1 MRFRCSGWPVVATEY
16 LLESNMRFPPCADC
30 SHTLRGDAARDAQR
44 PTKSSH
50 AERGNH
56 QKQIAPAWSMGTIQ
70 HMRIEARPL
79 PANLPDLGD
88 LPPLLT
94 RLYAARGV
102 QSAVELDK
110 GLARLLPYQQ
120 LKGIAAAVDLL
131 VLALQRQQK
140 ILIVGDFD
148 ADGATASAVGLRGL
162 RMLGAGHVD
171 YLVPNRFEY
180 GYGLTPEIVAVALQR
195 QPDLLI
201 TVDNG
206 ISSVEGVAAA
216 NAAGLTVLV
225 TDHHLPGAELPAAAA
240 IVNPNQPGCT
250 FPSKA
255 LAGVGVIFYV
265 LLALRARLRELGWF
279 DAKRPEPNLAELL
292 DLVALGT
299 VADVVSLDAN
309 NRILVHQGLARI
321 RAGRAHAGLK
331 AVLEVA
337 GREAQRISSTDLG
350 FILGPRLNAAGRLD
364 DMSLGIECLLTDD
377 QALARDM
384 AVQLDQLNHDR
395 KAIEQGMQRE
405 ALAKLKDLTLDD
417 LPFGLCLFERD
428 WHQGVIGILA
438 ARLKERY
445 FRPAIAFADAGEGLL
460 KGSARSVAGLH
471 IRDALDAVAA
481 ANPGLISK
489 FGGHAMAAGL
499 SLPQENFPAF
509 AAAFDAEVRRQLSAD
524 DLSGRLLSDGQLTAE
539 EFNLPLAHALR
550 QAGPWGQHFP
560 EPLFEGRFEI
570 VQQRLVGEKHL
581 KLVLRTECGSAQF
594 DGIAFN
600 VDREIWP
607 NPNVQ
612 WVDLAYKL
620 EVNEFRGRETVQ
632 LLINHIATA

>member
-1 MRFRCSGWPVVATEY
+1 
-16 LLESNMRFPPCADC
+16 
-30 SHTLRGDAARDAQR
+30 
-44 PTKSSH
+44 
-50 AERGNH
+50 
-56 QKQIAPAWSMGTIQ
+56 
-70 HMRIEARPL
+70 MRIESRPL
-79 PANLPDLGD
+79 PATLPDLGD

-102 QSAVELDK
+102 QSAAELDK
-110 GLARLLPYQQ
+110 GLARLIPYQQ
-120 LKGIAAAVDLL
+120 LKGMDAAVALL
-131 VLALQRQQK
+131 VNALQQQQR

-148 ADGATASAVGLRGL
+148 ADGATASSVGLLGL
-162 RMLGAGHVD
+162 RTLGAAHVD

-206 ISSVEGVAAA
+206 ISSVDGVAAA
-216 NAAGLTVLV
+216 NAAGLPVLV

-240 IVNPNQPGCT
+240 IVNPNQPGCA

-265 LLALRARLRELGWF
+265 LLALRAKLREQGWF
-279 DAKRPEPNLAELL
+279 TEQRPEPNLAELL

-321 RAGRAHAGLK
+321 RAGRARAGLK

-364 DMSLGIECLLTDD
+364 DMSLGIECLLADD
-377 QALARDM
+377 SAVARDM
-384 AVQLDQLNHDR
+384 AIQLDQLNQDR

-417 LPFGLCLFERD
+417 LPFGLCLFEPD

-445 FRPAIAFADAGEGLL
+445 FRPAIAFADAGDGVL

-509 AAAFDAEVRRQLSAD
+509 AAAFDAEVRRLLTAD
-524 DLSGRLLSDGQLTAE
+524 DLTGRLLSDGQLVAE
-539 EFNLPLAHALR
+539 EFDLPLAHALR

-560 EPLFEGRFEI
+560 EPLFEGKFDI

-581 KLVLRTECGSAQF
+581 KLLLRTECGTQTL

-600 VDREIWP
+600 IDLERWP
-607 NPNVQ
+607 NPNVRQ
-612 WVDLAYKL
+612 VSLAFKL
-620 EVNEFRGRETVQ
+620 DVNEFRGRESVQ
-632 LLINHIATA
+632 LLISHIAPA